1 MLRAIINQ
9 RRLRNSFFKNRLI
22 EEGSLQQKKELLLKR
37 QGVTTETTLI
47 IKRLLI
53 MIYSKNTD
61 ELLHEC
67 RREEMN
73 VDESQANI
81 DEYKRVTESID
92 ESLDD
97 L

>member
-1 MLRAIINQ
+1 
-9 RRLRNSFFKNRLI
+9 
-22 EEGSLQQKKELLLKR
+22 
-37 QGVTTETTLI
+37 
-47 IKRLLI
+47 

-67 RREEMN
+67 RRVEMN